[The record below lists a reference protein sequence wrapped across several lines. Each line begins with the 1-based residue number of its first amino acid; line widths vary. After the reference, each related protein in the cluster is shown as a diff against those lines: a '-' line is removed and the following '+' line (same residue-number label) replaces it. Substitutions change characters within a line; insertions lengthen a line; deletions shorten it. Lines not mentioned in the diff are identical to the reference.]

1 MLQHMIGSVDHST
14 SMLWQARQAAKQLPQ
29 QLSII
34 DLCFPTC
41 PFCTAGALLQGL
53 NDDSAAVQ
61 AAISEKVAHF
71 VQHMTT
77 ATAGIIVAF
86 VGGWDMTLVMIGV
99 LPFLAAVGMTL
110 AKVRCL
116 QSTCCHDQVPTCVWL

>member
-1 MLQHMIGSVDHST
+1 MFMLPCVHCGRAGS
-14 SMLWQARQAAKQLPQ
+14 
-29 QLSII
+29 
-34 DLCFPTC
+34 
-41 PFCTAGALLQGL
+41 LLQGL

-77 ATAGIIVAF
+77 AVAGIIVAF
-86 VGGWDMTLVMIGV
+86 VGGWDMTLVMVGV

-110 AKVRCL
+110 AKVGGGCKCGGTRCR
-116 QSTCCHDQVPTCVWL
+116 QHDTSAQ

>member
-1 MLQHMIGSVDHST
+1 MCLEVLLHLLWPQSQNLLLQAMFMLPCLHCGLAGS
-14 SMLWQARQAAKQLPQ
+14 
-29 QLSII
+29 
-34 DLCFPTC
+34 
-41 PFCTAGALLQGL
+41 LLQGL

-86 VGGWDMTLVMIGV
+86 VGGWDMTLVMVGV

-110 AKVRCL
+110 AKVGGCCTCAGTSCCQQDQGPAQL
-116 QSTCCHDQVPTCVWL
+116 LSTKG